1 MLVLLAVKNG
11 NIKHSIDKNGELL
24 YAAILH
30 GFWRKTVTIL
40 NFTWKASFLLLAWLY
55 LHFPLFVCLSSNL
68 LFNPYT
74 HLASPPGVYQLMPF
88 WDTVVFE
95 FWVLLF
101 GFNWLPLFCPLLT
114 FKLWVCLSKY
124 CLNLHYL
131 HWDLSSCSQCSWF
144 LRLTDM
150 VIRETVETIR
160 SKCRQTEFIPIIHSR
175 TAP

>member
-11 NIKHSIDKNGELL
+11 NVKHGIDKNGELL

-30 GFWRKTVTIL
+30 GFWRKTVMIL
-40 NFTWKASFLLLAWLY
+40 NFIWKASFLLLAWLY

-74 HLASPPGVYQLMPF
+74 HIASPPGVSVDAILT
-88 WDTVVFE
+88 DTVVFE
-95 FWVLLF
+95 
-101 GFNWLPLFCPLLT
+101 
-114 FKLWVCLSKY
+114 LWVCCLAWTDFLYFGPCLHLS
-124 CLNLHYL
+124 CESAFQNTVWTCTTCFL

-150 VIRETVETIR
+150 VILETVEKIG
-160 SKCRQTEFIPIIHSR
+160 
-175 TAP
+175 